1 MSQFYSVGLWGSS
14 RDGLA
19 RINTKHVT
27 STYLK
32 TETQSVWARNA
43 LRKSKAIEETPPAQ
57 DQRYKSFIALVIYD
71 LKKTD
76 AVHRLLSYTLGRV
89 SSE

>member
-1 MSQFYSVGLWGSS
+1 MSQFYSVGLRGS

-19 RINTKHVT
+19 RFNTKHVT

-32 TETQSVWARNA
+32 SETQSVWARNA
-43 LRKSKAIEETPPAQ
+43 LRKSKATTIEETPQ

-71 LKKTD
+71 LMETD
-76 AVHRLLSYTLGRV
+76 AVRRLLLYTLGRV

>member
-1 MSQFYSVGLWGSS
+1 MSQFYSVGLRG

-19 RINTKHVT
+19 RFNTKHVT

-32 TETQSVWARNA
+32 SETQSVWARNA
-43 LRKSKAIEETPPAQ
+43 LRKSKATTIEETPQ
-57 DQRYKSFIALVIYD
+57 DQRYESFIYCSVIYD
-71 LKKTD
+71 LRETD
-76 AVHRLLSYTLGRV
+76 AVRRLLSYTPGRV